1 MKKNLAI
8 AFGCLS
14 LVAQAQLFTLSTP
27 KGPVAVPADE
37 FEYVFNKNKDIGKQ
51 IDPKTPQEYLD
62 LYIAFKRKVA
72 EATVLEKDQVPA
84 FQQEYQ
90 SYYKQLVKPY
100 MTDKLADARILEEAY
115 ERLQTDV
122 HAAHIMLDLA
132 EDALPED
139 TARVYQ
145 ELVKIRQRL
154 VNGEDFGTL
163 AQKISS
169 DTYSAQRNG
178 DLGWFTA
185 FQMVYPFESA
195 AYNTPV
201 GQISMPVRSLYGYHL
216 VKVIE
221 RRPARYKM
229 EAAHILLMDNPENP
243 SETNAEAQIKALF
256 EQLNTG
262 ADFSELAK
270 TYSMD
275 KTSAKNQG
283 RLPVFGMNDM
293 LPEFEEAVF
302 NLTSDGA
309 YTAPFKTKIGWHI
322 AQRIRKVN
330 VPALADIKS
339 ELEAKIRRDA
349 RSNASKTVYLNQ
361 LRASYALKSDPKAL
375 KKILATVDSNFTKG
389 TWNAPSPSKKWDKPL
404 ATLTLP
410 GTSTTKEF
418 SQWEALQWLQTIQ
431 VKPRPGKNAKT
442 VAYEALSRRLDD
454 WLLTEE
460 EALLPSK
467 FPAFRFLANEYKE
480 GILVFELTRE
490 MVWDKA
496 SKDTAGLNA
505 FFEANKNAYS
515 WNERRSGQVYQCV
528 DEATASKL
536 LRLLNKGTEP
546 TKAVSLLSSKNPLA
560 VRLTTVDAEK
570 GSQNLS
576 REQELLLS
584 AKATGL
590 TRTSPTELV
599 WVKSL
604 RAPEPKA
611 MREVRGAVIADYQK
625 TLEQQWME
633 SLKNKYPVTIDAA
646 AWQSLQEKLS
656 RP

>member
-1 MKKNLAI
+1 
-8 AFGCLS
+8 
-14 LVAQAQLFTLSTP
+14 
-27 KGPVAVPADE
+27 
-37 FEYVFNKNKDIGKQ
+37 
-51 IDPKTPQEYLD
+51 
-62 LYIAFKRKVA
+62 
-72 EATVLEKDQVPA
+72 
-84 FQQEYQ
+84 
-90 SYYKQLVKPY
+90 
-100 MTDKLADARILEEAY
+100 
-115 ERLQTDV
+115 
-122 HAAHIMLDLA
+122 
-132 EDALPED
+132 
-139 TARVYQ
+139 
-145 ELVKIRQRL
+145 
-154 VNGEDFGTL
+154 
-163 AQKISS
+163 
-169 DTYSAQRNG
+169 
-178 DLGWFTA
+178 
-185 FQMVYPFESA
+185 
-195 AYNTPV
+195 
-201 GQISMPVRSLYGYHL
+201 
-216 VKVIE
+216 
-221 RRPARYKM
+221 M

-302 NLTSDGA
+302 NLASDGA

-418 SQWEALQWLQTIQ
+418 SQWEALQWLQTVQ

>member
-14 LVAQAQLFTLSTP
+14 MVAQAQLFTLSTS

-72 EATVLEKDQVPA
+72 EAMVLEKDQVPA

-115 ERLQTDV
+115 GRLQTDV

-139 TARVYQ
+139 TVRVYQ
-145 ELVKIRQRL
+145 EILKIRQRL
-154 VNGEDFGTL
+154 TNGEDFGTL

-185 FQMVYPFESA
+185 FQMVYPFETA

-201 GQISMPVRSLYGYHL
+201 GQISMPVRSPYGYHL

-243 SETNAEAQIKALF
+243 SETNAEAQINALF

-262 ADFSELAK
+262 ADFGELAK

-275 KTSAKNQG
+275 KTTAKNQG

-302 NLTSDGA
+302 DLPTDGA
-309 YTAPFKTKIGWHI
+309 YTGPFKTKIGWHI

-389 TWNAPSPSKKWDKPL
+389 TWNTPSPAKKWDKPL

-410 GTSTTKEF
+410 GTATTKVF
-418 SQWEALQWLQTIQ
+418 TQWEALQWLKTVQE
-431 VKPRPGKNAKT
+431 KPRPGKNAKT
-442 VAYEALSRRLDD
+442 FAYEALSRRLDD

-505 FFEANKNAYS
+505 FFEAHKNTYS
-515 WNERRSGQVYQCV
+515 WNERRSGQVYQCS

-546 TKAVSLLSSKNPLA
+546 SKAVSLLSTKNPLA

-576 REQELLLS
+576 REQELLLA
-584 AKATGL
+584 AKGTGL

-625 TLEQQWME
+625 ILEQQWME

-646 AWQSLQEKLS
+646 AWQALQEKLS

>member
-195 AYNTPV
+195 AYKTPV
-201 GQISMPVRSLYGYHL
+201 GQISMPVRSPYGYHL

-221 RRPARYKM
+221 RRPAR
-229 EAAHILLMDNPENP
+229 
-243 SETNAEAQIKALF
+243 
-256 EQLNTG
+256 
-262 ADFSELAK
+262 
-270 TYSMD
+270 
-275 KTSAKNQG
+275 
-283 RLPVFGMNDM
+283 
-293 LPEFEEAVF
+293 
-302 NLTSDGA
+302 
-309 YTAPFKTKIGWHI
+309 
-322 AQRIRKVN
+322 
-330 VPALADIKS
+330 
-339 ELEAKIRRDA
+339 
-349 RSNASKTVYLNQ
+349 
-361 LRASYALKSDPKAL
+361 
-375 KKILATVDSNFTKG
+375 
-389 TWNAPSPSKKWDKPL
+389 
-404 ATLTLP
+404 
-410 GTSTTKEF
+410 
-418 SQWEALQWLQTIQ
+418 
-431 VKPRPGKNAKT
+431 
-442 VAYEALSRRLDD
+442 
-454 WLLTEE
+454 
-460 EALLPSK
+460 
-467 FPAFRFLANEYKE
+467 
-480 GILVFELTRE
+480 
-490 MVWDKA
+490 
-496 SKDTAGLNA
+496 
-505 FFEANKNAYS
+505 
-515 WNERRSGQVYQCV
+515 
-528 DEATASKL
+528 
-536 LRLLNKGTEP
+536 
-546 TKAVSLLSSKNPLA
+546 
-560 VRLTTVDAEK
+560 
-570 GSQNLS
+570 
-576 REQELLLS
+576 
-584 AKATGL
+584 
-590 TRTSPTELV
+590 
-599 WVKSL
+599 
-604 RAPEPKA
+604 
-611 MREVRGAVIADYQK
+611 
-625 TLEQQWME
+625 
-633 SLKNKYPVTIDAA
+633 
-646 AWQSLQEKLS
+646 
-656 RP
+656 